1 MDWLFLI
8 LVVPA
13 VVVPVVL
20 LSGFAGCDIV
30 FGLEPRDPPPPPLVP
45 PATPVAL
52 TATAIDLDRI
62 LLTWEYMDPPPETVT
77 FQVRRTGGSPLLP
90 QPPPT
95 SEMTQEDTGL
105 DEGTAYFYQVM
116 AIRDFDQV
124 ESVLSDPVSAS
135 TLEWEPIFTTANIT
149 PNPSSGDNQA
159 DNCIVQR
166 VNGIAK
172 GGAFV
177 RVTLRG
183 IASQTT
189 VLTAVSVSRAVPL
202 TEPQPW
208 NSADPPKAVTFGGGA
223 VNLSGGGTAVSD
235 KISYPVV
242 QGQDLLLA
250 LDVGSASGRI
260 LRRPLPGGL
269 AYIGDNRAEAAVM
282 PRTAGYN
289 TVNANAY
296 CIEMIEV
303 A

>member
-1 MDWLFLI
+1 MDWLILI

-13 VVVPVVL
+13 LVVPVVL
-20 LSGFAGCDIV
+20 LCGFAGCDIV
-30 FGLEPRDPPPPPLVP
+30 FGLDRPPPRPPLAP
-45 PATPVAL
+45 PTPPVAV

-62 LLTWEYMDPPPETVT
+62 LLTWEYMDPPPESVT
-77 FQVRRTGGSPLLP
+77 FQVRRTGGSSGLP

-95 SEMTQEDTGL
+95 SEMTQEDAGL
-105 DEGTAYFYQVM
+105 EEGTAYFYQVK
-116 AIRDFDQV
+116 AIRDSDQV
-124 ESVLSDPVSAS
+124 ESELSDAVSAS

-149 PNPSSGDNQA
+149 PNPSNGNNQA

-166 VNGIAK
+166 VNGNTKNGI
-172 GGAFV
+172 FV

-183 IASQTT
+183 IANQTT
-189 VLTAVSVSRAVPL
+189 ALTAVSISRAVPL

-208 NSADPPKAVTFGGGA
+208 NSADQPKAVTFSGGNS
-223 VNLSGGGTAVSD
+223 VNLAGGGTAVSD

-260 LRRPLPGGL
+260 LRRPLPAGL
-269 AYIGDNRAEAAVM
+269 AYIGDNRAEATVM

-289 TVNANAY
+289 TVNNNAY